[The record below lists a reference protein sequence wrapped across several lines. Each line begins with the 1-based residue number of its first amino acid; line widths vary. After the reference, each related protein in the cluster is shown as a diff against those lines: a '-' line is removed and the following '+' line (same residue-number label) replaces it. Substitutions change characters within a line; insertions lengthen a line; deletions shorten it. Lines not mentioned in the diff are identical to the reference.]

1 MAAHNNLGS
10 WGEEKAVEYL
20 KRKGF
25 QILHR
30 DWKYQR
36 RDLDIVASIDNQ
48 LVIVEVKTRK
58 KDTVLA
64 PEMAVDR
71 RKVRSLMIAANA
83 YIKLFKIDKEVR
95 FDIIAI
101 LGDNNDNMEINHIE
115 DAFLPIPY

>member
-1 MAAHNNLGS
+1 MAAHNNLGY

-30 DWKYQR
+30 DWKYQH

-58 KDTVLA
+58 SDTVLA

-83 YIKLFKIDKEVR
+83 YIKLFKIDLDVR
-95 FDIIAI
+95 FDIIAV
-101 LGDNNDNMEINHIE
+101 LGDNDDNMEINHIE

>member
-1 MAAHNNLGS
+1 MAAHNNLGC

-20 KRKGF
+20 KKKGF

-30 DWKYQR
+30 DWKYQH
-36 RDLDIVASIDNQ
+36 RDLDIVASLDNQ

-58 KDTVLA
+58 IDSVLA

-71 RKVRSLMIAANA
+71 RKVRSIMIAANA
-83 YIKLFKIDKEVR
+83 YIKLFKIDKEIR

-101 LGDNNDNMEINHIE
+101 SGDNDDNVEINHIE
-115 DAFLPIPY
+115 NAFLPLPY